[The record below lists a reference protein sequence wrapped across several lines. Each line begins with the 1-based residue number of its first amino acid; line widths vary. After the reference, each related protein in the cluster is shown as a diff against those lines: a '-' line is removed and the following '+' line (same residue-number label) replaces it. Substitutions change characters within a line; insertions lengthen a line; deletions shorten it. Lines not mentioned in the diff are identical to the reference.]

1 MIGPV
6 VVQVFV
12 SYTDRL
18 TIDMSVYRT
27 DGVYPNLPSI
37 KMDEEKHFLSIL
49 GGSHSYLVRIHGSV
63 PSVTNFDA
71 EAISKYE
78 IFETKEIVSDYLQW
92 RTYLLSIYMYPHV

>member
-78 IFETKEIVSDYLQW
+78 IF
-92 RTYLLSIYMYPHV
+92 

>member
-6 VVQVFV
+6 VVKVFV

-37 KMDEEKHFLSIL
+37 KMDEEKHFLAIL

-63 PSVTNFDA
+63 PSVTNFDG

-78 IFETKEIVSDYLQW
+78 IFETKA
-92 RTYLLSIYMYPHV
+92 TK

>member
-78 IFETKEIVSDYLQW
+78 IFETKEIVSDYLQ
-92 RTYLLSIYMYPHV
+92 